1 MVLGSGG
8 GMRLYIV
15 FISGMILIMPSL
27 LVCLLQFTIKGML
40 HSEVVNYTA
49 KKVSTFAHVR
59 ELVIED
65 MFSTL
70 PQSLDYECNIS
81 DVSLLRDPKYYN
93 QFVRVLGI
101 ITSRARCSSSGVD
114 LNNDVLAVVYKNDGD
129 GIFIL
134 STPQGGYEYIV
145 ALKSDKGLFYAILN
159 NAWIDPMLAMIC
171 EGCFNV
177 IVNAKVNNSYASIIK
192 GDMKSPEWAHSVHQK
207 GVHFNMSLTP
217 TALLSTKIE
226 NWYNQYSYIISFLF
240 GGICLF
246 VYLFI
251 YSHRQLSYK
260 TLISKALENDEFVP
274 YYQPI
279 VDSSCTEIIGAEVLV
294 RWVRANGEI
303 VYPSSF
309 INDVESD
316 DRMLM
321 MLTTKLI
328 DRVCQDKQFIGHPD
342 KLWFS
347 INIGSKHFM
356 SDDLLKYMSRIG
368 EHSKGIAFE
377 ITERQPLH
385 DLRVVAS
392 YVDALKDLGHKIKID
407 DFGVGYGGFSY
418 LQEINVDA
426 IKIDKMFIDTIGTGD
441 VKIKVLESIISMA
454 QEHNYEVIAEGVENA
469 EQVRYLLSKNVRFIQ
484 GYYYSPPVNIDDF
497 LDLIKVGM
505 YK

>member
-1 MVLGSGG
+1 
-8 GMRLYIV
+8 MRLYIF
-15 FISGMILIMPSL
+15 FISCMIFIMPSL
-27 LVCLLQFTIKGML
+27 LVFLLQFTIKGML

-65 MFSTL
+65 MFNTL
-70 PQSLDYECNIS
+70 PQSLDYKCNIS

-93 QFVRVLGI
+93 QFIRVLGI
-101 ITSRARCSSSGVD
+101 ITSGARCSSSGVD
-114 LNNDVLAVVYKNDGD
+114 LNNDVLAAIYNNDGD
-129 GIFIL
+129 GSFIL
-134 STPQGGYEYIV
+134 STPQDGHEYIM
-145 ALKSDKGLFYAILN
+145 AHKSDKGLFYAILN

-177 IVNAKVNNSYASIIK
+177 IVNAKVNNSYASVIK
-192 GDMKSPEWAHSVHQK
+192 GDMKSPAWAHSVHQE
-207 GVHFNMSLTP
+207 GAHFHMSLTP
-217 TALLSTKIE
+217 TTLLSAKVE
-226 NWYNQYSYIISFLF
+226 NWYNQYAYIISSLF
-240 GGICLF
+240 GGILLF
-246 VYLFI
+246 FYFI
-251 YSHRQLSYK
+251 VFSHRQISYK
-260 TLISKALENDEFVP
+260 VLISKALENDEFVP

-279 VDSSCTEIIGAEVLV
+279 VDSSCTKIIGAEVLV
-294 RWVRANGEI
+294 RWIRANGEV

-309 INDVESD
+309 INDIESD

-328 DRVCQDKQFIGHPD
+328 DQVCQDKQRIGHQD

-347 INIGSKHFM
+347 INIGSRHFM
-356 SDDLLKYMSRIG
+356 NDDLLNYMSRIG
-368 EHSKGIAFE
+368 EYGKGIAFE

-392 YVDALKDLGHKIKID
+392 YVDALKNLGHKIKID

-418 LQEINVDA
+418 LQEIDVDA
-426 IKIDKMFIDTIGTGD
+426 IKIDKMFVDTIGTDD

-454 QEHNYEVIAEGVENA
+454 QENNYEIIAEGVENVD
-469 EQVRYLLSKNVRFIQ
+469 QVRYLLSKNVRFIQ

-497 LDLIKVGM
+497 LILIKVGIC
-505 YK
+505 K